1 MLTKDQEKMITMLIE
16 GERITDIA
24 KKIGVS
30 RQTIYS
36 WKDSD
41 DVKAELDRRRQ
52 DIASQGNACIL
63 KDVNTYIDEVK
74 RIAKNSTDQRVKFSA
89 NKYLIDRTLGVP
101 TATGD
106 EDIDETNDSVN
117 ENELAEQLNKFK
129 KIKVVK

>member
-1 MLTKDQEKMITMLIE
+1 MITMLIE
-16 GERITDIA
+16 GYRITDIA

-30 RQTIYS
+30 RTSIYT

-41 DVKAELDRRRQ
+41 EVKAALNRRTQ
-52 DIASQGNACIL
+52 DIKNQGNAYIL

-74 RIAKNSTDQRVKFSA
+74 KIAKESTDQRVKFSA

-106 EDIDETNDSVN
+106 DETEDGNETVN
-117 ENELAEQLNKFK
+117 ENELEQELKKFRNMK
-129 KIKVVK
+129 VIK

>member
-16 GERITDIA
+16 GYRITDIA

-36 WKDSD
+36 WRNNSE
-41 DVKAELDRRRQ
+41 VNAELDQRKQ
-52 DIASQGNACIL
+52 DIKNQGNAYIL

-74 RIAKNSTDQRVKFSA
+74 KIAKESTDQRVKFSA

-101 TATGD
+101 TAIGD
-106 EDIDETNDSVN
+106 DETEDGNENVN
-117 ENELAEQLNKFK
+117 ENDLKQELEKFK
-129 KIKVVK
+129 KLKVIK

>member
-1 MLTKDQEKMITMLIE
+1 MITMLIE

-36 WKDSD
+36 WMNKDD
-41 DVKAELDRRRQ
+41 AKAELDQRRQ
-52 DIASQGNACIL
+52 DIKTQGNAYIL
-63 KDVNTYIDEVK
+63 KDVQTYIDEVK
-74 RIAKNSTDQRVKFSA
+74 RIAKDSTDQRVKFSA

-106 EDIDETNDSVN
+106 EDMDNNSDSVN
-117 ENELAEQLNKFK
+117 ENELEEQLKKFK
-129 KIKVVK
+129 NMKVVK

>member
-16 GERITDIA
+16 GYRITDIA

-30 RQTIYS
+30 RTSIYT

-41 DVKAELDRRRQ
+41 EVKAALNRRTQ
-52 DIASQGNACIL
+52 DIKNQGNAYIL

-74 RIAKNSTDQRVKFSA
+74 KIAKESTDQRVKFSA

-101 TATGD
+101 TAIGD
-106 EDIDETNDSVN
+106 DETQDGN
-117 ENELAEQLNKFK
+117 ENVDKNDLEEQLDKFK
-129 KIKVVK
+129 KLKVIK

>member
-24 KKIGVS
+24 RKIGVS

-36 WKDSD
+36 WMNKDD
-41 DVKAELDRRRQ
+41 AKAELDQRRQ
-52 DIASQGNACIL
+52 DIKTQGNAYIL
-63 KDVNTYIDEVK
+63 KDVQTYIDEVK
-74 RIAKNSTDQRVKFSA
+74 RIAKSSTDQRVKFSA

-106 EDIDETNDSVN
+106 EDMDNNSDNVN
-117 ENELAEQLNKFK
+117 ENELEEQLKKFK
-129 KIKVVK
+129 KLKVVK

>member
-36 WKDSD
+36 WMNKDD
-41 DVKAELDRRRQ
+41 AKAELDQRRQ
-52 DIASQGNACIL
+52 DIKTQGNAYIL
-63 KDVNTYIDEVK
+63 KDVQTYIDEVK
-74 RIAKNSTDQRVKFSA
+74 RIAKDSTDQRVKFSA

-106 EDIDETNDSVN
+106 EDMDNNSDSVN
-117 ENELAEQLNKFK
+117 ENELEEQLKKFK
-129 KIKVVK
+129 NMKVVK

>member
-36 WKDSD
+36 WMNKDD
-41 DVKAELDRRRQ
+41 AKAELDQRRQ
-52 DIASQGNACIL
+52 DIKTQGNAYIL
-63 KDVNTYIDEVK
+63 KDVQTYIDEVK
-74 RIAKNSTDQRVKFSA
+74 RIAKSSTDQRVKFSA

-106 EDIDETNDSVN
+106 EDMDNNSDNVN
-117 ENELAEQLNKFK
+117 ENELEEQLKKFK
-129 KIKVVK
+129 KLKVVK

>member
-16 GERITDIA
+16 GYRITDIA

-30 RQTIYS
+30 RTSIYT

-41 DVKAELDRRRQ
+41 EVKAELNRRTQ
-52 DIASQGNACIL
+52 DIKNQGNAYIL

-74 RIAKNSTDQRVKFSA
+74 KIAKESTDQRVKFSA

-101 TATGD
+101 TAIDDD
-106 EDIDETNDSVN
+106 ETDETNKTVN
-117 ENELAEQLNKFK
+117 ENELAQELEKFRNMK
-129 KIKVVK
+129 VIK